1 MKICPLPGKSHKLV
15 LCYCETQREKGGRE
29 WSGRRVSEQGL
40 AVSRDKATSWTLDKD
55 RRDNRGQG
63 GWATKQKDPEPQRQD
78 RELFEDLN
86 WILVFFLCQY
96 LAGLLNEWLNQWLN
110 TCNYV
115 SLSQIGTKPIM
126 PPPYEFSM
134 SSLRSLEPV
143 KMMVSI
149 SIFWHILFHK
159 LSNGE
164 KKKCTRPYTQCVRA
178 LSLSHVQLFKIQWTL
193 AYQAYIQCLGIH
205 V

>member
-1 MKICPLPGKSHKLV
+1 MLLLNP
-15 LCYCETQREKGGRE
+15 EAKGGKGME
-29 WSGRRVSEQGL
+29 WEEGQWTRPGCFQGQSYFL
-40 AVSRDKATSWTLDKD
+40 DSVDKD
-55 RRDNRGQG
+55 RGGNRGQG
-63 GWATKQKDPEPQRQD
+63 GWATKQKDPETQRQD
-78 RELFEDLN
+78 RELFEGLN

-96 LAGLLNEWLNQWLN
+96 LAGLLNEWLNQWLS

-126 PPPYEFSM
+126 PPPYEFSV

-164 KKKCTRPYTQCVRA
+164 KKKQCTRPYTQCVRA